1 MAKAKKLPSGN
12 WRVRAYIGT
21 DADGKKVYKSFTA
34 PTRKEAEYMASEYM
48 MHRNLKAN
56 TGYNMTVGDAIEK
69 YIDIKSNILSPSTIR
84 SHRGILRNHLDGIKH
99 IKLSDLT
106 REIVQQEINIESAK
120 HSPKTVKNVHGLL
133 SAALKMYYP
142 EFVLNTDLP
151 QKEKTEIYIPSKKD
165 VFTLLDHTANDA
177 QMHLAILLASCMG
190 LRRGEICALTKRDID
205 MENKLLNVSK
215 SMVLTDDKQWIV
227 KQPKTYSG
235 NRVLPIPDLVYSFLE
250 NYNIDSDNL
259 FNITP
264 NALSDRF
271 FRLVKRCGIT
281 PFTFHALRHYYAS
294 VMMTLNIP
302 NKYAMQMMGH
312 ASDNMLKNVYQHT
325 MLDKKKEVEQAVTQF
340 FSMDNF

>member
-1 MAKAKKLPSGN
+1 
-12 WRVRAYIGT
+12 
-21 DADGKKVYKSFTA
+21 
-34 PTRKEAEYMASEYM
+34 
-48 MHRNLKAN
+48 
-56 TGYNMTVGDAIEK
+56 
-69 YIDIKSNILSPSTIR
+69 
-84 SHRGILRNHLDGIKH
+84 
-99 IKLSDLT
+99 
-106 REIVQQEINIESAK
+106 
-120 HSPKTVKNVHGLL
+120 
-133 SAALKMYYP
+133 
-142 EFVLNTDLP
+142 
-151 QKEKTEIYIPSKKD
+151 
-165 VFTLLDHTANDA
+165 
-177 QMHLAILLASCMG
+177 MHLAILLASCMG

>member
-12 WRVRAYIGT
+12 WRVKAYIGVG
-21 DADGKKVYKSFTA
+21 DDGKKKYKSFTA
-34 PTRKEAEYMASEYM
+34 PTKKEAEYMASEYT
-48 MHRNLKAN
+48 MHRNLKASS
-56 TGYNMTVGDAIEK
+56 GQNMTVGECIEK
-69 YIDIKSNILSPSTIR
+69 YIDIKSNILSPSTVR
-84 SHRGILRNHLDGIKH
+84 SHRGILRNHLNGIKH

-142 EFVLNTDLP
+142 EFVLHTDLP
-151 QKEKTEIYIPSKKD
+151 QKEKTEIYIPSKAD
-165 VFTLLDHTANDA
+165 VFALLEQTKDDE

-190 LRRGEICALTKRDID
+190 LRRGEICALTKKDID
-205 MENKLLNVSK
+205 IDKKLLHISK
-215 SMVLTDDKQWIV
+215 SMVLTDSKEWVV

-235 NRVLPIPDLVYSFLE
+235 NRVLPIPDLVFSFLT
-250 NYNIDSDNL
+250 NYNTDGDNL
-259 FNITP
+259 FTITP

-271 FRLVKRCGIT
+271 FRLVKRCDIT

-325 MLDKKKEVEQAVTQF
+325 MMDKKKEVEQAVTQF
-340 FSMDNF
+340 FSMDEF